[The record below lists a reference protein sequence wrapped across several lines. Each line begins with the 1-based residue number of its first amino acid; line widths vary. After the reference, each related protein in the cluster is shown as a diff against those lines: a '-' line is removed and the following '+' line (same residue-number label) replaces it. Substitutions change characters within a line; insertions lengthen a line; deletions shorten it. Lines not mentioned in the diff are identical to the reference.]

1 MSISNLREF
10 FKPRS
15 PKLREV
21 ESSYYRPPS
30 LSDKLP
36 WVEYCPSTQ
45 CFPLSD
51 GRSYA
56 AHFELGDVAS
66 EARSENYLAQL
77 QRGFQGLF
85 QDVFPLYFNDESPW
99 VVQFYLQDELSL
111 LSLNQALQNY
121 IQSPILE
128 TSYTQDFLKLMHEH
142 TEFLTQPNGIFKDE
156 KVSGNSYRGKRRRIR
171 AVIYRK
177 LHGSSKLRKG
187 RTAIQDLN
195 NIAHSFQTKFISC
208 GVKVK
213 RCIGKDFYDWMVP
226 WFNPKPKGF
235 ANTDEL
241 LTNCPYPGDEAMPF
255 GYDFAERLFFST
267 PESNHEKGVWFFDGM
282 PHKYLSIM
290 GLNSLPRTGHITV
303 ERAFGNHFYGLFDKF
318 PEGSIF
324 HLTVVLQSQ
333 EQVKNHI
340 FRIENSM
347 KHGSSTEA
355 EMARED
361 ARIAKRAIESSNYL
375 FPTSMGV
382 YIRGNSIED
391 LYIKETDIETLL
403 TSNGLTCI
411 DADHELLPL
420 DNYLNYLPMCYN
432 YAYDRKYLMRSRYLS
447 GKQLSQLLPLYGR
460 ERGTEHPGLVFF
472 NRGGEPLT
480 FDPLNPHDKDFNSHL
495 FLLGTTGSGKSACF
509 VYLLMLVMAIYRPR
523 LFIIDAGNSFGL
535 LSTYFKSEGFSVNR
549 VEISLNNPISLN
561 PFAESEKMLEQV
573 ERFSGEDKEKWV
585 EEVEQQIEAELESI
599 TKVASDAEEDAERDY
614 MAEMCFAAQLMI
626 TGAEKK
632 EEDQIMRQHRML
644 IMDALI
650 LAANNAK
657 AAGFNQM
664 IPGDLADAMCQ
675 MADELDEKQAGSQKS
690 GRLRE
695 MADGIRIFCKDPL
708 SAMYFNQRGKP
719 WPSVDVTVFEMG
731 LFKEEG
737 YEAQRALAFMGVI
750 NKAMSLAE
758 QNQHETR
765 ATIFGLD
772 ETHIV
777 MKNPITVAYTT
788 KCSKMS
794 RKLGLWLWLAS
805 QNIQDFPDE
814 ACKILSMIEFWL
826 CLGMSEAEMGQV
838 ERFKT
843 LTEEERILFRSVRKD
858 RGKFV
863 EGVLLCNRLKA
874 LFRNIPPRLSLA
886 LAMTEKEEKAERK
899 SLMKRYGFNEVE
911 AAMHIAKQLLEKV
924 TGETNR
930 ETK

>member
-1 MSISNLREF
+1 MNFSDLRDF

-15 PKLREV
+15 PSLKEV
-21 ESSYYRPPS
+21 KSSYYRAPS

-36 WVEYCPSTQ
+36 WVEYCSSTKT
-45 CFPLSD
+45 FPLAD
-51 GRSYA
+51 GRSFA
-56 AHFELGDVAS
+56 AVFELGDVAS
-66 EARSENYLAQL
+66 EARSDSYLTQL
-77 QRGFQGLF
+77 QQGFQGIF

-99 VVQFYLQDELSL
+99 IVQFYIQDELSL
-111 LSLNQALQNY
+111 LSLNKALQNY
-121 IQSPILE
+121 IQPPVLE
-128 TSYTQDFLKLMHEH
+128 TNYTQHFLELMQEH
-142 TEFLTQPNGIFKDE
+142 TAFLTQPQGIFRDE
-156 KVSGNSYRGKRRRIR
+156 KVSGNLYRGKQRRIR

-177 LHGSSKLRKG
+177 LHGNSKLRKG

-195 NIAHSFQTKFISC
+195 NIAHSFQTKFASC

-213 RCIGKDFYDWMVP
+213 RYTGEDFYKWMVS

-241 LTNCPYPGDEAMPF
+241 LGNCPYPGDEAMPF
-255 GYDFAERLFFST
+255 GYDFSERFFFST
-267 PESNHEKGVWFFDGM
+267 PESSQTQGVWYFDDL

-290 GLNSLPRTGHITV
+290 GLNSLPRTGHITA
-303 ERAFGNHFYGLFDKF
+303 ERAFGNHFYGLYDKF
-318 PEGSIF
+318 PEGSVF
-324 HLTVVLQSQ
+324 QLTVVLQSQ

-361 ARIAKRAIESSNYL
+361 ARIAKRAIESNNYL

-382 YIRGNSIED
+382 YIRGNSLDD

-403 TSNGLTCI
+403 ASNGLICI
-411 DADHELLPL
+411 DGDHELLPL

-432 YAYDRKYLMRSRYLS
+432 YTYDRKYLMRSRYLS

-460 ERGTEHPGLVFF
+460 ERGTEHSGLIFY
-472 NRGGEPLT
+472 NRGGEPFTL
-480 FDPLNPHDKDFNSHL
+480 DPLNPRDKDFNSHL

-535 LSTYFKSEGFSVNR
+535 LSTYFKSHGFSVNR
-549 VEISLNNPISLN
+549 VEISLNTPISLN
-561 PFAESEKMLEQV
+561 PFAESKKMLEQV
-573 ERFSGEDKEKWV
+573 QSLAGEEKHKWV
-585 EEVEQQIEAELESI
+585 EEVEKEIEAELESI
-599 TKVASDAEEDAERDY
+599 TQTALDTEDDAERDY
-614 MAEMCFAAQLMI
+614 MAEMCYAAQLMI
-626 TGAEKK
+626 TGCEQK
-632 EEDQIMRQHRML
+632 EEDRIMRQHRML

-657 AAGFNQM
+657 TTGFAQM

-675 MADELDEKQAGSQKS
+675 MAEKLDSKNSESQKAN
-690 GRLRE
+690 RLRE

-719 WPSVDVTVFEMG
+719 WPAVDVTVFEMG

-737 YEAQRALAFMGVI
+737 YEAQRALAFMGVM

-758 QNQHETR
+758 QQQHETR
-765 ATIFGLD
+765 ATIFALD
-772 ETHIV
+772 ETHII

-805 QNIQDFPDE
+805 QNIQDFPAE
-814 ACKILSMIEFWL
+814 ARKILSMIEFWL
-826 CLGMSEAEMGQV
+826 CLGMSEAELAEV
-838 ERFKT
+838 ERFKP

-858 RGKFV
+858 RGKYV
-863 EGVLLCNRLKA
+863 EGVLLCNRLKG

-899 SLMKRYGFNEVE
+899 QLMQRYGYSEVE
-911 AAMHIAKQLLEKV
+911 AAMHIAKQLLRQV
-924 TGETNR
+924 TR
-930 ETK
+930 EVNHE